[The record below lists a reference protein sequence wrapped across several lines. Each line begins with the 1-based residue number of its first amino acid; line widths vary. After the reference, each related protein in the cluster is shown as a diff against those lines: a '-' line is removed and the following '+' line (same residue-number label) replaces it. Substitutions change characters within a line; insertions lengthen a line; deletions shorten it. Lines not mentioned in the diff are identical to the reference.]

1 MISPGTPTIVRSLCG
16 EVSVLS
22 FNAAPPALSTLN
34 AQLTRFDLTSVFAA
48 GWTRIATPGLP
59 VTAPQGLGGSTRNG
73 LPIIGNAMVQFTN
86 NNAAAGGASART
98 IGNYDQTLQHR
109 ATRY

>member
-22 FNAAPPALSTLN
+22 FNALQPALSTLN
-34 AQLTRFDLTSVFAA
+34 AQLTRFNLDSPFPA
-48 GWTRIATPGLP
+48 GWARIATPGLL
-59 VTAPQGLGGSTRNG
+59 VAAGQGLGASTRNG
-73 LPIIGNAMVQFTN
+73 LPIIGSSFVQFTN
-86 NNAAAGGASART
+86 NNAVAGGANART
-98 IGNYDQTLQHR
+98 IGNYDQTITHR